1 MLGSLSLMA
10 CTLLLAAV
18 PSLSSSLQPR
28 EEANLPA
35 IGYVMADGVRTGINP
50 LAIGDVYDMDSII
63 PSSTHAV
70 NFFFAD
76 STLSRSLTLAADEVY
91 SVYYDGTLADDGNVT
106 FSGAYD
112 SIITITCAASAS
124 LDVYLPDLS
133 YWHASDDGYYL
144 TLAFLEGSPLQAIY
158 TNRIDGTEI
167 DYTLAELG
175 EDVNPVGAIGDGL
188 GVIGALG
195 GALSSGFDGV
205 FLDNGALT
213 SVGTFSFVLLGL
225 GISVGIVKKCFNWV
239 TGRHGM

>member
-1 MLGSLSLMA
+1 MLGTLSLMA

-28 EEANLPA
+28 EEVNLPA
-35 IGYVMADGVRTGINP
+35 IGYVMLDDNRAGISP
-50 LAIGDVYDMDSII
+50 LAADSSQTYPGSLSDFVDSTVY
-63 PSSTHAV
+63 
-70 NFFFAD
+70 FAD
-76 STLSRSLTLAADEVY
+76 ADVGIPFSSQASVLTYIYTSTGGLDVDLGNEYTSSSYIYISVDDTSSTLS
-91 SVYYDGTLADDGNVT
+91 
-106 FSGAYD
+106 
-112 SIITITCAASAS
+112 
-124 LDVYLPDLS
+124 VYLPDLS
-133 YWHASDDGYYL
+133 YWTLDGSTYCITVCVSD
-144 TLAFLEGSPLQAIY
+144 GSSLY
-158 TNRIDGTEI
+158 SVYGNVLDGTTLT
-167 DYTLAELG
+167 YVLAELG